1 LGIAADI
8 ILIVVA
14 SLVFGAIAHRLHQPV
29 ILGYIVAGVVLGP
42 SVTGNVHDVHELEL
56 LAEIGVALLLFAVGL
71 EFSFGELRP
80 VRRIALIGT
89 PLQLMLS
96 MAWGYGVARWMGM
109 ESLQAVWFGGMISIS
124 STMVLLRTLMSQGW
138 MGTLSS
144 RLMIGMLIVQD
155 LAVVPLLIILP
166 GLSQPDV
173 GLAQLG
179 IAGLKAAVFL
189 ILMIVIGLRLI
200 PAILRAIAGWNS
212 RELFLLTVTA
222 LGLGVGY
229 GTYLFGLSL
238 AFGAFVA
245 GMVLSESDY
254 GHQALS
260 DIIPLRDLFG
270 LLFFASVGMLLDP
283 SWLFDHITEVAIAAG
298 LVAIGKCVIFAGI
311 TRLFGYGNV
320 IPFAAGL
327 GLFQVGEFS
336 FVLARVGRD
345 SGAIDDHLFS
355 LVLAVALVTMFLTP
369 LATRLTAPLYRLLQ
383 RQNASDPLAT
393 VNLPVDGL
401 HDHVIIAGGGRV
413 GQHIAAILQRLD
425 IRFVMIELNHV
436 RLEQCQQAGLPAIYG
451 DASQVVVLEAAG
463 IHEARLLMVTLP
475 NAVLALQITGAAHQ
489 VHDELHIIARAA
501 DIDQIRDL
509 HEKGAYE
516 AIQPEFEASLEFL
529 RQALIHLDFLPGQV
543 ERFTDTVRH
552 ELYSPLYTEGDAR
565 AVEELLATSG
575 LELAWIELPAHSP
588 CVGHSI
594 GELSL
599 RTRTGAS
606 VVAILR
612 DGTNHTNPGPKFRFE
627 AGDRVG
633 FVGDPDQDHDF
644 ARLAAPPESDVDTET
659 DA

>member
-1 LGIAADI
+1 MGIAADI

-14 SLVFGAIAHRLHQPV
+14 SLIFGAMAHRLHQPV

-56 LAEIGVALLLFAVGL
+56 LAEIGVALLLFAIGL
-71 EFSFGELRP
+71 EFSFSELKP
-80 VRRIALIGT
+80 VRRVALIGT
-89 PLQLMLS
+89 PLQLILS
-96 MAWGYGVARWMGM
+96 MAWGYGVGIWMGM

-144 RLMIGMLIVQD
+144 RLMIGMLIIQD
-155 LAVVPLLIILP
+155 LAVVPLLIVLP

-179 IAGLKAAVFL
+179 MAGIKAAIFL
-189 ILMIVIGLRLI
+189 VLMIVVGVRLI
-200 PAILRAIAGWNS
+200 PAILRRVAGWNS

-222 LGLGVGY
+222 LGLGIGY
-229 GTYLFGLSL
+229 GTYLFGLSF

-260 DIIPLRDLFG
+260 DIVPLRDLFG

-283 SWLFDHITEVAIAAG
+283 AWLIDHLAEVAIAVA
-298 LVAIGKCVIFAGI
+298 LVSIGKSVIFAGVS
-311 TRLFGYGNV
+311 RLFGYGNV
-320 IPFAAGL
+320 IPLAAGL

-336 FVLARVGRD
+336 FVLARVGRET
-345 SGAIDDHLFS
+345 GAIDDDLYS
-355 LVLAVALVTMFLTP
+355 LVLAVALVTMFMTP
-369 LATRLTAPLYRLLQ
+369 FATRLTTPLYALLQ
-383 RQNASDPLAT
+383 RKKAADPLAT
-393 VNLPVDGL
+393 VNLPIDGL
-401 HDHVIIAGGGRV
+401 HDHIIIAGGGRV

-425 IRFVMIELNHV
+425 IRFVIIELNHV
-436 RLEQCQQAGLPAIYG
+436 RLEQCQRAGLPAIFG
-451 DASQVVVLEAAG
+451 DASQSVVLEAAG
-463 IHEARLLMVTLP
+463 VHDARLLMVTLP
-475 NAVLALQITGAAHQ
+475 NVVLAMQITGAARQ
-489 VHDELHIIARAA
+489 VNDDIHIIARAA

-509 HEKGAYE
+509 HEKGVYE

-543 ERFTDTVRH
+543 ERFSDTIRH
-552 ELYSPLYTEGDAR
+552 ELYSPLYTEGDER
-565 AVEELLATSG
+565 AVEELLATNG
-575 LELAWIELPAHSP
+575 LELAWIDLPAHSP
-588 CVGHSI
+588 CVGKSI

-612 DGTNHTNPGPKFRFE
+612 DGTSHTNPGPDFRFVS
-627 AGDRVG
+627 GDRVG
-633 FVGDPDQDHDF
+633 IVGDPNQDHDF
-644 ARLAAPPESDVDTET
+644 VRFAAPPMSESDSET
-659 DA
+659 